1 MDLEGSIKS
10 YSPLYGWTRSV
21 GLEKLWEKA
30 NPQPVA
36 LTSKTGSGLHKKNT
50 RDEKPRRWSP
60 HGISRERGTV
70 EFI

>member
-10 YSPLYGWTRSV
+10 YSPLYGWTRRV

-36 LTSKTGSGLHKKNT
+36 LTSKTGSGLHKKTLAT
-50 RDEKPRRWSP
+50 RSHEDGVHMGSVE
-60 HGISRERGTV
+60 REGR
-70 EFI
+70 